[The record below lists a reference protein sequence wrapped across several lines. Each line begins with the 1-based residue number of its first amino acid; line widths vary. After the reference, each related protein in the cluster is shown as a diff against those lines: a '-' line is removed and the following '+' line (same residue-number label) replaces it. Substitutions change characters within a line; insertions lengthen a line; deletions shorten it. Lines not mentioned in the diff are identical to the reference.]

1 MNFST
6 KNIEKRIVKH
16 SVKSL
21 LVLFFLFFVLFS
33 LPSYAQDSIAL
44 PKDLNEEKELK
55 FQQYFFKALAEKS
68 IRNFQK
74 AIENLESCN
83 QIVPNDVAVFFEFSK
98 NYFALHQ
105 IELAKEYI
113 DRALTKS
120 PENHWMLQ
128 HLVAVLQSSNSYAE
142 AIEIQLKLVAQKP
155 KNVHLKEA
163 LTKLYLRNN
172 QPEKALEIVNLITEQ
187 NGSTAFLK
195 NLKTALEKRKSRFK
209 KEEEPTK
216 LTSSQASFDFDKTYL
231 SLERLLKNSNDEV
244 VLLKYSKQGIQR
256 FPAQPYVYLVQG
268 KILNHQKAHK
278 NALSILKSG
287 IDFVIEDEME
297 QDFFREIA
305 KSYKGLGNL
314 KEEKKYLKKLNKD

>member
-1 MNFST
+1 MIKRFIKSTLFLFS
-6 KNIEKRIVKH
+6 
-16 SVKSL
+16 L
-21 LVLFFLFFVLFS
+21 LFFLLSVN
-33 LPSYAQDSIAL
+33 SYSQDSIAL

-113 DRALTKS
+113 DRALIKD

-128 HLVAVLQSSNSYAE
+128 HLVAVLQSSNSYTE
-142 AIEIQLKLVAQKP
+142 AIEIQIELVAQKP
-155 KNVHLKEA
+155 KNVYLKEA

>member
-1 MNFST
+1 M
-6 KNIEKRIVKH
+6 KH

>member
-1 MNFST
+1 M
-6 KNIEKRIVKH
+6 KH

-216 LTSSQASFDFDKTYL
+216 LTSSQAKF
-231 SLERLLKNSNDEV
+231 
-244 VLLKYSKQGIQR
+244 
-256 FPAQPYVYLVQG
+256 
-268 KILNHQKAHK
+268 
-278 NALSILKSG
+278 
-287 IDFVIEDEME
+287 
-297 QDFFREIA
+297 
-305 KSYKGLGNL
+305 
-314 KEEKKYLKKLNKD
+314 

>member
-1 MNFST
+1 MNFRKKS
-6 KNIEKRIVKH
+6 KEKRVIKRSIKSTLIVF
-16 SVKSL
+16 SL
-21 LVLFFLFFVLFS
+21 LFFLFSVN
-33 LPSYAQDSIAL
+33 SYSQDSIAL

-83 QIVPNDVAVFFEFSK
+83 QILPNDVAVFFEFSK

-113 DRALTKS
+113 DRALAKD
-120 PENHWMLQ
+120 PENYWMLQ
-128 HLVAVLQSSNSYAE
+128 HLVAVLQSSNSYTE
-142 AIEIQLKLVAQKP
+142 AIETQIKLVAQKP
-155 KNVHLKEA
+155 KNVHQKEA

-172 QPEKALEIVNLITEQ
+172 QPEKALETVNIITEQ
-187 NGSTAFLK
+187 NGSTVYLRD
-195 NLKTALEKRKSRFK
+195 LKTALEKRKSRFK
-209 KEEEPTK
+209 KEEEPK
-216 LTSSQASFDFDKTYL
+216 QLSSFEARYDFDKTYP
-231 SLERLLKNSNDEV
+231 SLVRLLKNSENEA

-268 KILNHQKAHK
+268 KILNNQKAYK
-278 NALSILKSG
+278 NALFILKSG

-297 QDFFREIA
+297 QDFIKEIA

>member
-1 MNFST
+1 M
-6 KNIEKRIVKH
+6 KH
-16 SVKSL
+16 SIKSL

-231 SLERLLKNSNDEV
+231 SLERLLKNSNNEV

>member
-6 KNIEKRIVKH
+6 NNIEKRIVKH
-16 SVKSL
+16 SIKSL

-83 QIVPNDVAVFFEFSK
+83 QIIPNDVAVFFEFSK

-113 DRALTKS
+113 DRALIKD

-128 HLVAVLQSSNSYAE
+128 HLVAVLQSSNSYTE
-142 AIEIQLKLVAQKP
+142 ATEIQIELVAQKP
-155 KNVHLKEA
+155 KNAQLKET
-163 LTKLYLRNN
+163 LTRLYLRNN

-244 VLLKYSKQGIQR
+244 VLLKYSKQG
-256 FPAQPYVYLVQG
+256 
-268 KILNHQKAHK
+268 
-278 NALSILKSG
+278 
-287 IDFVIEDEME
+287 
-297 QDFFREIA
+297 
-305 KSYKGLGNL
+305 
-314 KEEKKYLKKLNKD
+314 EEFLFSLYQL

>member
-1 MNFST
+1 M
-6 KNIEKRIVKH
+6 KH
-16 SVKSL
+16 SIKSL

-83 QIVPNDVAVFFEFSK
+83 QIIPNDVAVFFEFSK

-113 DRALTKS
+113 DRALIKD

-128 HLVAVLQSSNSYAE
+128 HLVAVLQSSNSYTE
-142 AIEIQLKLVAQKP
+142 ATEIQIELVAQKP
-155 KNVHLKEA
+155 KNAQLKET
-163 LTKLYLRNN
+163 LTRLYLRNN

>member
-1 MNFST
+1 M
-6 KNIEKRIVKH
+6 KH
-16 SVKSL
+16 SIKSL

-287 IDFVIEDEME
+287 IDFVIENEME
-297 QDFFREIA
+297 QVFFREIA

-314 KEEKKYLKKLNKD
+314 KEEKKYLNKLNKD